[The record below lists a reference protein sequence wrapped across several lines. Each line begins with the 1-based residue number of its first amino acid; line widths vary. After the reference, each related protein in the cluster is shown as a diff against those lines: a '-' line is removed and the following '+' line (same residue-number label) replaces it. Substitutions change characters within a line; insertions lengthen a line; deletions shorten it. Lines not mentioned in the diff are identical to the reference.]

1 MDDFEVK
8 TLAEKI
14 SGIMGP
20 DFGIADMS
28 GKLIFPEKEENIPVP
43 EEPSEGV
50 VQTKDGRACLF
61 VKTEN
66 DGLWFCDTV
75 KQGEPA
81 ASAGKTLEL
90 AAVIYNENVLTVS
103 ARRNDFFR
111 TLLTGGRDAVNQ
123 NDFSL
128 YTKRISAAGGDVEV
142 LIVTVSARRKGDGGE
157 RENRLSDVCSL
168 LEYVFPESEGCVT
181 VKMRADAAAVIV
193 PIGDQNS
200 PEDIAATA
208 AGVRETAFSE
218 YLTDISVGIGARVR
232 QLRNADTSYRTAERA
247 LAVGESF
254 GFDGGVYSYDKLGV
268 ARLLYGLK
276 REVCEAYL
284 REVFGTA
291 FLEYHGKKMRADEKN
306 GEKSGEAGDELI
318 KTVKTY
324 LELNQNVSE
333 TSKVLFV
340 HRNTLNYRID
350 KVNKLTGLNCT
361 SFEDGLKVSIGF
373 MLLDYMDSLPPER
386 GEDVQGTA
394 ARKTPGRR

>member
-8 TLAEKI
+8 TLAGKI

-20 DFGIADMS
+20 DFCIADTS

-43 EEPSEGV
+43 DEPSEGEF
-50 VQTKDGRACLF
+50 QTTVGRVFLF
-61 VKTEN
+61 VKTEG

-75 KQGEPA
+75 KPGESQA
-81 ASAGKTLEL
+81 AARKTLEL
-90 AAVIYNENVLTVS
+90 ASIIYNENVLTAS

-142 LIVTVSARRKGDGGE
+142 LIVTVSSRRNGDGTE
-157 RENRLSDVCSL
+157 RENRISDVCSL
-168 LEYVFPESEGCVT
+168 LEYVFPESDGCVT
-181 VKMRADAAAVIV
+181 VKMKADTAAVIV
-193 PIGDQNS
+193 PVGEANS

-254 GFDGGVYSYDKLGV
+254 GFEGGVYSYDKLGV

-291 FLEYHGKKMRADEKN
+291 FLEYHGKKVRADEKS
-306 GEKSGEAGDELI
+306 GEKGGEAGDELI

-350 KVNKLTGLNCT
+350 KFNKLTGLNCT

-373 MLLDYMDSLPPER
+373 MILDYMNSLPPER
-386 GEDVQGTA
+386 GEEVQQGA
-394 ARKTPGRR
+394 PRKPQSRR